1 MLNVEVLEA
10 SFQVVQNSDRD
21 FPAAFYANL
30 LNDYPDVQPLFASTQ
45 MEKQGHQLANSL
57 KFVVDNLRNSE
68 LLISTLQGLGT
79 RHVQY
84 GALPQHYPA
93 VGNSLLKTMASF
105 AGTAWTPDVKQA
117 WVDAYGVITMMMLEG
132 ADYPPELLE
141 LPNA

>member
-84 GALPQHYPA
+84 GVLPQHYPA

-117 WVDAYGVITMMMLEG
+117 WVDAYGVITMVMLEG
-132 ADYPPELLE
+132 ADYSPELLE
-141 LPNA
+141 LPSY